1 MNRRPI
7 VVTRAGDAG
16 EDLARLLAEAGEES
30 LWLPAFVFGPAPDES
45 RATEVLGRV
54 SAYQLA
60 IFVSPAAVEATAA
73 RLTQPWPSG
82 TAMAAVGEGTRRA
95 ILARIPAA
103 VGAPLFA
110 PPEGIDAEGEGG
122 GSEALWQVLRPVV
135 GHTPRALILRAR
147 HGREWLA
154 EQLAGAGVEV
164 ETLAVYTRQPAP
176 VSPEATARIRGWKA
190 AGQTAV
196 LVVASSEAVETLI
209 SQLDPIVGTDWTL
222 SAFAL
227 ASHERIAQRLRV
239 AGFAEVK
246 VATSDVE
253 AIRKATFAK

>member
-1 MNRRPI
+1 VKRRPI

-16 EDLARLLAEAGEES
+16 QDLSRALAEAGEET
-30 LWLPAFVFGPAPDES
+30 LWLPAFVFGPAPDEN
-45 RATEVLGRV
+45 RAAEVLGGL
-54 SAYQLA
+54 SDYQLA

-73 RLTQPWPSG
+73 RLTQPWPTG

-103 VGAPLFA
+103 ARAALLAPA
-110 PPEGIDAEGEGG
+110 GIDAEGEGG
-122 GSEALWQVLRPVV
+122 GSEALWQVLRPVL
-135 GHTPRALILRAR
+135 GHTRRALILRAE

-164 ETLAVYTRQPAP
+164 ETLAVYTRRPAP
-176 VSPEATARIRGWKA
+176 VSPEAAARIRGWKA
-190 AGQTAV
+190 AGQSPV

-209 SQLDPIVGTDWTL
+209 SQLDPIVGAEWAR

-227 ASHERIAQRLRV
+227 ASHERIAQHLRA
-239 AGFAEVK
+239 AGFEVVK
-246 VATSDVE
+246 VATFDVE

>member
-1 MNRRPI
+1 VKRRPI

-16 EDLARLLAEAGEES
+16 EDLARLLAEAGEET

-54 SAYQLA
+54 SDYQLA

-103 VGAPLFA
+103 VRAALFA
-110 PPEGIDAEGEGG
+110 PEGMDAEGEGG

-135 GHTPRALILRAR
+135 GHTPRALILRAG

-154 EQLAGAGVEV
+154 EQLARAGVDV

-176 VSPEATARIRGWKA
+176 VSPEATARIRDWKA

-209 SQLDPIVGTDWTL
+209 SQLDPIVGSDWTR
-222 SAFAL
+222 SAL
-227 ASHERIAQRLRV
+227 AWLQHERIAQRLRI

-246 VATSDVE
+246 VATLDVE
-253 AIRKATFAK
+253 AIRKATLR